1 MVHTLVVDATAGGAR
16 VAMTLQLEAPRRMK
30 RTDGLS
36 RFAYVTFLIRNDS
49 YLPGALVL
57 AHALRIQG
65 TRADLVCL
73 VTPEIS
79 LGARGA
85 LGLLYDHVVEVEQL
99 YVAHRRR
106 QERQDRPYLFTRIQ
120 GLRLGADGDIGLWYE
135 KVAVVDADLLPL
147 RYYDC
152 LFGLSTP
159 AGVINE
165 RKEHVMEVD
174 ERGRYVIADS
184 VDVDGTWKW
193 HRIYGDVCPHGAR
206 IPAEITDRV
215 SMDPTNMGVN
225 SALYVLE
232 PSLREY
238 DEIMRDL
245 ERPEVR
251 ELVGGRFDWPE
262 MQYLTWRWSG
272 QWTNIDIRFS
282 GFNGY
287 PRLSVLYGTHYAGF
301 KPWSFKKAKAMAR
314 WARYDDFRVWFRRY
328 IEMYEAY
335 PDLSRF
341 RRLARLCDSIRQVQA
356 AGDAQARQAAS

>member
-1 MVHTLVVDATAGGAR
+1 
-16 VAMTLQLEAPRRMK
+16 
-30 RTDGLS
+30 
-36 RFAYVTFLIRNDS
+36 
-49 YLPGALVL
+49 
-57 AHALRIQG
+57 
-65 TRADLVCL
+65 
-73 VTPEIS
+73 
-79 LGARGA
+79 
-85 LGLLYDHVVEVEQL
+85 
-99 YVAHRRR
+99 
-106 QERQDRPYLFTRIQ
+106 
-120 GLRLGADGDIGLWYE
+120 
-135 KVAVVDADLLPL
+135 
-147 RYYDC
+147 
-152 LFGLSTP
+152 
-159 AGVINE
+159 
-165 RKEHVMEVD
+165 
-174 ERGRYVIADS
+174 
-184 VDVDGTWKW
+184 
-193 HRIYGDVCPHGAR
+193 
-206 IPAEITDRV
+206 V

-238 DEIMRDL
+238 DEIVRDL
-245 ERPEVR
+245 ERPEIR

-314 WARYDDFRVWFRRY
+314 WARYDDFRAWFRRY

-335 PDLSRF
+335 PDLSRV